1 MSHCFP
7 HRVYDYALAA
17 FEHGAID
24 YLLKPL
30 DLARL
35 ATAVQRLKARL
46 PQTPADLSTLALETP
61 QPGGP
66 LRWIQASA
74 GAQLRFVSVDDVLC
88 FRADAKYTR
97 VVTARFDAHIRTT
110 IKELAERLDG
120 EKFWQI
126 SRGAIVS
133 VAAIDA
139 VTRQDGGLVL
149 RLTGNDEILPVTQT
163 FQHRFRQM

>member
-1 MSHCFP
+1 M
-7 HRVYDYALAA
+7 
-17 FEHGAID
+17 
-24 YLLKPL
+24 
-30 DLARL
+30 
-35 ATAVQRLKARL
+35 
-46 PQTPADLSTLALETP
+46 
-61 QPGGP
+61 
-66 LRWIQASA
+66 
-74 GAQLRFVSVDDVLC
+74 
-88 FRADAKYTR
+88 
-97 VVTARFDAHIRTT
+97 VTARFDAHIRTT

-149 RLTGNDEILPVTQT
+149 RLSGNDEILPVTQT